1 MQTNLYG
8 HLPAIDRTSDNG
20 YLLLR
25 VWGSR
30 YSEPITIPVTDMA
43 VDDTITFRP
52 GKYRVEVCLGV
63 NLPEYAVILHAG
75 PIHVATIIPS
85 RGGTDDHL
93 PELAVVGPPGP
104 IGPRGVAGERG
115 PRGRI
120 PDSGWVD
127 LTGPYHLTGR
137 RYGSIVSIYGRP
149 GVTNSNDELATLPD
163 GWAPP
168 ARIEQGH
175 VAIDSGQVVS
185 LGTGSGENVSVTYLT
200 EE

>member
-30 YSEPITIPVTDMA
+30 YSEPITIPVNDMA

-52 GKYRVEVCLGV
+52 GKYRVEVCLGI

-115 PRGRI
+115 PRGRV

-127 LTGPYHLTGR
+127 IGDAHHLTGR
-137 RYGSIVSIYGRP
+137 RYGSIVSIYGHP
-149 GVTNSNDELATLPD
+149 GATNNGVGLATLPED
-163 GWAPP
+163 WASPV
-168 ARIEQGH
+168 RVSNGH
-175 VAIDSGQVVS
+175 IAVEGSAVMS
-185 LGTGSGENVSVTYLT
+185 LGTSRDETVSITYMT
-200 EE
+200 RE